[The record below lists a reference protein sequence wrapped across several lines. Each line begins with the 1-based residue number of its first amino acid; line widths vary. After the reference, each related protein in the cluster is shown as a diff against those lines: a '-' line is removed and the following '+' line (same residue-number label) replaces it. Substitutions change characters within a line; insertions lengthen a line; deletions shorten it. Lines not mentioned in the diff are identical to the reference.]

1 MRARRRLYTVAIAAL
16 MVLAGASYAIAGDP
30 NVTADN
36 NKRERVFADTLNGYQ
51 ETPGVSTTG
60 FGTFEAI
67 VDDETQ
73 TITYELTYAALENPA
88 AQAHIHFGNRNIA
101 GGMSAFLCGGGDK
114 PPCPPIAGTVTGVI
128 DPTDVIGPTNQ
139 GIEPGSM
146 PELIRA
152 IRVGHTYVNVHTSRF
167 PGCEIRGQIAD
178 RNERQAD

>member
-1 MRARRRLYTVAIAAL
+1 MSSRRWLYTAAITAVV
-16 MVLAGASYAIAGDP
+16 VLAGASYAIAADP

-36 NKRERVFADTLNGYQ
+36 NQRERVHADTLNGYQ

-73 TITYELTYAALENPA
+73 TITYELTYAALETPA
-88 AQAHIHFGNRNIA
+88 VQAHIHFGNRYNA
-101 GGMSAFLCGGGDK
+101 GGVAAFLCGGGDK
-114 PPCPPIAGTVTGVI
+114 PPCPANAGTVAGVI
-128 DPTDVIGPTNQ
+128 DPTDVIGPANQ

-152 IRVGHTYVNVHTSRF
+152 IRVGQTYVNVHTTRF
-167 PGCEIRGQIAD
+167 PAGEIRGQIVD
-178 RNERQAD
+178 RNQRQPD